1 MKSLVTSF
9 LLFFI
14 SLASFAQ
21 SGEVALGDTANVR
34 ATRGKFYGTQAG
46 AAMFKV
52 GLQPGKRLA
61 YFSDIPSLT
70 TLDGRYVQSGSVY
83 PNPTFIG
90 TLAYSKLFGAP
101 TTAAGYGI
109 TDVDTYQVVA
119 TYAALNALTYTNG
132 TARRV
137 LVTADEVYGKSNQWY
152 MVWADAGGMHADKL
166 VTISEK

>member
-1 MKSLVTSF
+1 MKTYVISF
-9 LLFFI
+9 LFLFV
-14 SLASFAQ
+14 SLAGFAQ

-34 ATRGKFYGTQAG
+34 ATRGKFFGTSAG
-46 AAMFKV
+46 VPMFKV

-61 YFSDIPSLT
+61 YFSDIPSLN
-70 TLDGRYVQSGSVY
+70 TLDGRYVQSGVVY
-83 PNPTFIG
+83 PNPVFVG

-101 TTAAGYGI
+101 TTASGYGI

-119 TYAALNALTYTNG
+119 TYAAMNALSYATG

-137 LVTADEVYGKSNQWY
+137 LVTADEIYGKSNQWY
-152 MVWADAGGMHADKL
+152 MVWADSGGMHADKL